1 MLLNHT
7 LNKRKHRILVFKKKH
22 YKFSS
27 ACCSCLIRVV
37 CWYWSLPQ
45 QLPWRQADG
54 GPEYPERDEHGHRV
68 GQDLSVM
75 SAKWRLDSPHPGV
88 TAGKR
93 ACRHAEL
100 QACPTLMLSLSSHV
114 KWSSRTPHSASDRLI
129 KTRPGSEDED
139 CQSSVKSF
147 EEQLRSSSTNKR
159 AKQEQ
164 LERKEKGLWER
175 LRMSVKEKVICVME
189 RETREKREIFTA

>member
-7 LNKRKHRILVFKKKH
+7 SNKRKHRILVFKKKH
-22 YKFSS
+22 YTFSS
-27 ACCSCLIRVV
+27 ACCSFLIRVV

-45 QLPWRQADG
+45 QLPWRHADW
-54 GPEYPERDEHGHRV
+54 GPEYPERDEHGHCV
-68 GQDLSVM
+68 GQDLAVM
-75 SAKWRLDSPHPGV
+75 SAKWRLDSPHPGA
-88 TAGKR
+88 TAGKW

-100 QACPTLMLSLSSHV
+100 NCPTLMLSLNSHV

-129 KTRPGSEDED
+129 KTRPGREDED
-139 CQSSVKSF
+139 CSVKCF
-147 EEQLRSSSTNKR
+147 EEQPRSSSTSKR

-164 LERKEKGLWER
+164 LERKEKRLWER

-189 RETREKREIFTA
+189 RERCEKREIFTA